1 MSNQMVR
8 AQMEEVKGILKKSV
22 ADTND
27 YLNQQSIGAM
37 LLEEGSKD
45 QEYYKLLLKALRR
58 LEVFCDEAY
67 DAVQIILHSETF
79 RKPAAERTLYG
90 IYHQCIMEFFSP
102 KGDIWYEDSRAAYT
116 GKDAIKYHHEPP
128 QSFRVLIVELEKAFQ
143 QMREELAYYE
153 TDYHTKMV
161 MKEDQ
166 RSSS

>member
-8 AQMEEVKGILKKSV
+8 AQMEEVKDILQQSV
-22 ADTND
+22 TDTND
-27 YLNQQSIGAM
+27 YLNQQSMGAM
-37 LLEEGSKD
+37 LLEEGSHHK
-45 QEYYKLLLKALRR
+45 EYYKLLLKALRR

-67 DAVQIILHSETF
+67 DAVQVILKSESF

-90 IYHQCIMEFFSP
+90 IYHQCVMEFFSP

-116 GKDAIKYHHEPP
+116 GNNAIKYHHEPP
-128 QSFRVLIVELEKAFQ
+128 QSFKKLIVKLEKSFQ
-143 QMREELAYYE
+143 QMREDLAYYE

-161 MKEDQ
+161 MNEDQ